1 MKSAARCLAVLIG
14 LVAFVS
20 SARSA
25 VIIEISPDGANTRV
39 DVSGSLNTS
48 GLSFGSPLAFASLNL
63 KEMELWFTGSPDNYR
78 FASHFLPVPVWHSM
92 DANEFS
98 YTFISGGDFGVN
110 AFSIAV
116 PANYVSGTPLT
127 SSFVINGLD
136 METFN
141 PQSGVILT
149 LNNGDTVS
157 VVAVPEPAVVA
168 LLLGV
173 SSLGFTLVRRPRR
186 AV

>member
-1 MKSAARCLAVLIG
+1 
-14 LVAFVS
+14 
-20 SARSA
+20 
-25 VIIEISPDGANTRV
+25 
-39 DVSGSLNTS
+39 
-48 GLSFGSPLAFASLNL
+48 
-63 KEMELWFTGSPDNYR
+63 
-78 FASHFLPVPVWHSM
+78 
-92 DANEFS
+92 
-98 YTFISGGDFGVN
+98 
-110 AFSIAV
+110 
-116 PANYVSGTPLT
+116 
-127 SSFVINGLD
+127 VINGLD